1 MRHDARRTVASYEQ
15 WLRLMDALCPRIKD
29 VDLEQRCITVRCGK
43 DRRTLLPESLIPDLP
58 KHLSKLHRM
67 HQDDLAAGW
76 GCVVLPYVLA
86 RKYPNAEREWAW
98 Q

>member
-1 MRHDARRTVASYEQ
+1 
-15 WLRLMDALCPRIKD
+15 
-29 VDLEQRCITVRCGK
+29 
-43 DRRTLLPESLIPDLP
+43 
-58 KHLSKLHRM
+58 M
-67 HQDDLAAGW
+67 HQDDPAAGW